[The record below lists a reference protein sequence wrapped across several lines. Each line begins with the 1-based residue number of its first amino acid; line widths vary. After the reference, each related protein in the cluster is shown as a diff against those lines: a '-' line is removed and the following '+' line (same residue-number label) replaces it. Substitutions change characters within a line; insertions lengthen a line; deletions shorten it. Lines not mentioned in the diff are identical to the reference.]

1 MFFEENSGQSAVL
14 NGHIFENVRYYSHT
28 FAAKE
33 RLASMLITA
42 RQRRVLDYI
51 RHYFEVNQEAPTIA
65 EIGKEFGMTSSASA
79 HHVVSILERQGLI
92 RRIPN
97 VSRGIELVEETTSAE
112 KYEIPLLGVVAA
124 GAPIEAVL
132 NYETVCIPRDMMREG
147 RMFALRV
154 RGDSMID
161 EQIRNHD
168 LIILQSRQTAEN
180 GQTVVALIDGNDA
193 TVKRFYGS
201 RNQVRLE
208 PANPNYKP
216 IVIRPPERV
225 QIQGVVVGVIRKYNQ

>member
-1 MFFEENSGQSAVL
+1 L
-14 NGHIFENVRYYSHT
+14 P
-28 FAAKE
+28 
-33 RLASMLITA
+33 ITA
-42 RQRRVLDYI
+42 RQKRVLDYI
-51 RHYFEVNQEAPTIA
+51 KHYFESNQEAPTIA
-65 EIGKEFGMTSSASA
+65 EIGKEFGMSSSASV
-79 HHVVSILERQGLI
+79 HHVVSTLEREGYI

-97 VSRGIELVEETTSAE
+97 VSRGIELVTEEQTE

-132 NYETVCIPRDMMREG
+132 NYETVCIPRDMKREG

-168 LIILQSRQTAEN
+168 LIVLQAQQTAEN
-180 GQTVVALIDGNDA
+180 GQTVVALIDGSDA
-193 TVKRFYGS
+193 TVKRFYGN

-208 PANPNYKP
+208 PANPDYRP
-216 IVIRPPERV
+216 IVVRPPQRV
-225 QIQGVVVGVIRKYNQ
+225 QIQGVVIGVIRKYKQ

>member
-1 MFFEENSGQSAVL
+1 MP
-14 NGHIFENVRYYSHT
+14 
-28 FAAKE
+28 
-33 RLASMLITA
+33 ITA

-51 RHYFEVNQEAPTIA
+51 KRYFDEHQEAPTIA
-65 EIGKEFGMTSSASA
+65 EIGKVFGMSSSASV
-79 HHVVSILERQGLI
+79 HHVVSILEREGLI

-97 VSRGIELVEETTSAE
+97 VSRGIELVETESTKQ

-124 GAPIEAVL
+124 GTPIEAVL
-132 NYETVCIPRDMMREG
+132 NYESVSIPRDMMREG

-154 RGDSMID
+154 RGDSMVD
-161 EQIRNHD
+161 QQIREND
-168 LIILQSRQTAEN
+168 LIILQSQQTAEN
-180 GQTVVALIDGNDA
+180 GQTVVALVDGSDA

-216 IVIRPPERV
+216 IIIRPPERV
-225 QIQGVVVGVIRKYNQ
+225 QIQGVVVGVIRKYQQ

>member
-1 MFFEENSGQSAVL
+1 MP
-14 NGHIFENVRYYSHT
+14 
-28 FAAKE
+28 
-33 RLASMLITA
+33 ITA

-65 EIGKEFGMTSSASA
+65 EIGREFGMTSSASA
-79 HHVVSILERQGLI
+79 HHVVSILEREGLI

-97 VSRGIELVEETTSAE
+97 VSRGIELVEEPASVE

-124 GAPIEAVL
+124 GAPIEAIL
-132 NYETVCIPRDMMREG
+132 NYETVCIPRDMMRDG

-161 EQIRNHD
+161 EQIRNND

-180 GQTVVALIDGNDA
+180 GQTVVALIDGSDA

-225 QIQGVVVGVIRKYNQ
+225 QIQGAVVGVIRKYNQ

>member
-1 MFFEENSGQSAVL
+1 MP
-14 NGHIFENVRYYSHT
+14 
-28 FAAKE
+28 
-33 RLASMLITA
+33 ITA

-51 RHYFEVNQEAPTIA
+51 RNYFDIHQEAPTIA
-65 EIGKEFGMTSSASA
+65 EIGKEFGMSSSASA
-79 HHVVSILERQGLI
+79 HHVVSTLEREGFI

-97 VSRGIELVEETTSAE
+97 VSRGIELVNPDNSEA

-124 GAPIEAVL
+124 GTPIEAVL
-132 NYETVCIPRDMMREG
+132 NYETVCVPRDMIREG

-161 EQIRNHD
+161 EQIRDHD
-168 LIILQSRQTAEN
+168 LIVLQSQQTADN
-180 GQTVVALIDGNDA
+180 GQTVVALIDGSDA
-193 TVKRFYGS
+193 TVKRFYGG

-216 IVIRPPERV
+216 IVVRPPERV
-225 QIQGVVVGVIRKYNQ
+225 QVQGVVVGVIRKYS

>member
-1 MFFEENSGQSAVL
+1 MP
-14 NGHIFENVRYYSHT
+14 
-28 FAAKE
+28 
-33 RLASMLITA
+33 ITA

-79 HHVVSILERQGLI
+79 HHVVSILEREGLI

-97 VSRGIELVEETTSAE
+97 VSRGIEIVEEATSVE

-161 EQIRNHD
+161 EQIRDDD

-180 GQTVVALIDGNDA
+180 GQTVVALIDGSEA

-208 PANPNYKP
+208 PANPNYEP

-225 QIQGVVVGVIRKYNQ
+225 QIQGTVVGVIRKYNQ

>member
-1 MFFEENSGQSAVL
+1 MP
-14 NGHIFENVRYYSHT
+14 
-28 FAAKE
+28 
-33 RLASMLITA
+33 ITA

-65 EIGKEFGMTSSASA
+65 EIGREFGMTSSASA
-79 HHVVSILERQGLI
+79 HHVVSVLEREGLI

-97 VSRGIELVEETTSAE
+97 VSRGIELTQETAPAE
-112 KYEIPLLGVVAA
+112 KYEIPLLGIAAA

-132 NYETVCIPRDMMREG
+132 NYETVCIPRDMVREG

-161 EQIRNHD
+161 EQIRDHD
-168 LIILQSRQTAEN
+168 LIILLSQQTAEN
-180 GQTVVALIDGNDA
+180 GQTVVALIDGSDA
-193 TVKRFYGS
+193 TVKRFYAG

-208 PANPNYKP
+208 PANQNYKP
-216 IVIRPPERV
+216 IVIRPAERV
-225 QIQGVVVGVIRKYNQ
+225 QIQGVVVGVIRKYGQ

>member
-1 MFFEENSGQSAVL
+1 MA
-14 NGHIFENVRYYSHT
+14 
-28 FAAKE
+28 
-33 RLASMLITA
+33 ITA

-51 RHYFEVNQEAPTIA
+51 KHYFDVHQEAPTMA
-65 EIGKEFGMTSSASA
+65 EIGQEFGMSSSASV
-79 HHVVSILERQGLI
+79 HHVVSILEKEGLI

-97 VSRGIELVEETTSAE
+97 VSRGIELVEIGSAEE

-132 NYETVCIPRDMMREG
+132 NYETVCIPRDMLHPG

-161 EQIRNHD
+161 EQIRDND
-168 LIILQSRQTAEN
+168 LIILQSQQTADN
-180 GQTVVALIDGNDA
+180 GQTVVALIDGSDA
-193 TVKRFYGS
+193 TVKRFYGGG

-208 PANPNYKP
+208 AANPHYKP

-225 QIQGVVVGVIRKYNQ
+225 QIQGVVVGVIRKV

>member
-1 MFFEENSGQSAVL
+1 VP
-14 NGHIFENVRYYSHT
+14 
-28 FAAKE
+28 
-33 RLASMLITA
+33 ITA
-42 RQRRVLDYI
+42 RQKRVLDYI

-79 HHVVSILERQGLI
+79 HHVVSILEREGLI

-97 VSRGIELVEETTSAE
+97 VSRGIELVEETTSVE

-161 EQIRNHD
+161 EQIRNND

-180 GQTVVALIDGNDA
+180 GQTVVALIDGSDA

-225 QIQGVVVGVIRKYNQ
+225 QIQGAVVGVIRKYNQ

>member
-1 MFFEENSGQSAVL
+1 
-14 NGHIFENVRYYSHT
+14 
-28 FAAKE
+28 
-33 RLASMLITA
+33 MLITA

-97 VSRGIELVEETTSAE
+97 VSRGIELVEETTSPE

-193 TVKRFYGS
+193 TVKRFYGN

>member
-1 MFFEENSGQSAVL
+1 MP
-14 NGHIFENVRYYSHT
+14 
-28 FAAKE
+28 
-33 RLASMLITA
+33 ITA

-65 EIGKEFGMTSSASA
+65 EIGKEFGMSSSASV
-79 HHVVSILERQGLI
+79 HHVVSILEREGLI

-97 VSRGIELVEETTSAE
+97 VSRGIELIEDHTNGQ
-112 KYEIPLLGVVAA
+112 KYEIPLLGIAAA

-132 NYETVCIPRDMMREG
+132 NYETVSIPRDMMREG

-161 EQIRNHD
+161 EQIRDND
-168 LIILQSRQTAEN
+168 LVILQSQQTAEN
-180 GQTVVALIDGNDA
+180 GQTVVALIDGSDA

-201 RNQVRLE
+201 QNHVRLE
-208 PANPNYKP
+208 PANPSYKP